1 MDVDALCETLRLAE
15 RELAAVL
22 SDAGVDPSE
31 ARTSLAWLRG
41 VRARERGLR
50 LVFVRVLHDAER
62 AGVLQGLGYPSITS
76 FLIGELR
83 VSERTAQR
91 MTSESWLFEGNAA
104 LANAFAA
111 GRIGL
116 GQAYLINRLAAGSTL
131 EAFIRRA
138 ESVTH
143 LEFEREVRL
152 LERLKECAP
161 DVAADFAGPLPHP
174 GLEAGLRARL
184 QEGGWTKSGIED
196 SVMAR
201 LPKLAR
207 EAMQEASGD
216 SIWGPW
222 QLRRLEILVEIVALA
237 ENEAP
242 IWPLDEPP
250 MLASEVAGENPPML
264 ASKADTGPPKLAPN
278 QSGGVTHPPMLAPR
292 STTISFW
299 APEDLVRRW
308 QSAIRAMQE
317 KAGPLP
323 SWAAA
328 IIILRH
334 AVDEWERID
343 PSRRPAE
350 TPIYERDEWR
360 CQAPGCSARRRLEA
374 HHIIFKSAGGTD
386 DPENLITLCH
396 AHHRQGIHEDRVKL
410 TGKAPWNLKWR
421 MGSPGYRWQ
430 WSRPGNQS
438 VILAGPS

>member
-1 MDVDALCETLRLAE
+1 MSATLLESRAEPECSLAE
-15 RELAAVL
+15 RTLALVRSVWRARNFVILGEAANLEFPLRTESHRKYGFGSFTDFAREMLQMSTRSVKRRVALRRMVTVSSAVATSIEDGRLSPCQALALRPVLDSADVARWIELAETCTVRELRELVVAQVGGSGTDDDDASWQRVTFAAPYSAAIAWDQGMECARRVL
-22 SDAGVDPSE
+22 GFAAPTHVCVE
-31 ARTSLAWLRG
+31 AR
-41 VRARERGLR
+41 
-50 LVFVRVLHDAER
+50 
-62 AGVLQGLGYPSITS
+62 
-76 FLIGELR
+76 
-83 VSERTAQR
+83 
-91 MTSESWLFEGNAA
+91 
-104 LANAFAA
+104 
-111 GRIGL
+111 
-116 GQAYLINRLAAGSTL
+116 
-131 EAFIRRA
+131 
-138 ESVTH
+138 
-143 LEFEREVRL
+143 
-152 LERLKECAP
+152 
-161 DVAADFAGPLPHP
+161 
-174 GLEAGLRARL
+174 
-184 QEGGWTKSGIED
+184 TKSGIED

-242 IWPLDEPP
+242 IWPLDE
-250 MLASEVAGENPPML
+250 
-264 ASKADTGPPKLAPN
+264 
-278 QSGGVTHPPMLAPR
+278 PPMLAPR